1 MIKLFRVNPK
11 NIIGEKSMKYVVI
24 LGDGMADTPSEKLGG
39 KTPLEVAK
47 KPNIDKICQM
57 GEIGMVKTVPDGF
70 SPGSDVA
77 NLSVMGYNPDEFY
90 TGRSPLEA
98 VSMGINVLPTDTT
111 FRTNLVTV
119 SDELDYED
127 KKMIDYSSDEITTEE
142 SRQLM
147 KAVNDA
153 LGTDEYNFF
162 GGISYRHLLLWH
174 SEIEEINFTPPHDI
188 TGKNI
193 REYLPSN
200 QVMLELM
207 KKSYDI
213 LKDHPINK
221 SRVERGLNPAN
232 SIWMWGQGKKASL
245 MPFEKK
251 YGIKGAV
258 ISAVDLVKGIGICAE
273 MENIDV
279 EGATGNVDSNFDGKA
294 LASVETLKKND
305 FVYIH
310 MEAPDESGHHFDKDA
325 KVLSIELI
333 DEKVVG
339 PVYKYLSKSGED
351 FAFLILPD
359 HPTPI
364 DIGTHT
370 SNPVPY
376 AIYRSNA
383 PKNCGLSYTESNGEK
398 GEFVEI
404 GYTLMDKFIGK
415 A

>member
-1 MIKLFRVNPK
+1 
-11 NIIGEKSMKYVVI
+11 MKYVVI
-24 LGDGMADTPSEKLGG
+24 LGDGMADAPSEKLNG

-77 NLSVMGYNPDEFY
+77 NLSVMGYDPNKFY

-98 VSMGINVLPTDTT
+98 VSMGIDVLPTDTT

-119 SDELDYED
+119 SDEAVYEE
-127 KKMIDYSSDEITTEE
+127 KTMIDYSSDEITTEE

-147 KAVNDA
+147 KAVDDA

-174 SEIEEINFTPPHDI
+174 GEIEDINFTPPHDI
-188 TGKNI
+188 TGKKVI
-193 REYLPSN
+193 DYLPDN
-200 QVMLELM
+200 PVMLELM
-207 KKSYDI
+207 KKSYEI

-221 SRVERGLNPAN
+221 SRIERGLKPAN
-232 SIWMWGQGKKASL
+232 SIWMWGQGKKAAL

-251 YGIKGAV
+251 YGVKGAV
-258 ISAVDLVKGIGICAE
+258 ISAVDLVKGIGICAD
-273 MENIDV
+273 MENINV

-294 LASVETLKKND
+294 QAAIDALKTND

-325 KVLSIELI
+325 KILSIELI

-339 PVYKYLSKSGED
+339 PVYNALKERGED
-351 FAFLILPD
+351 FAFLIMPD

-370 SNPVPY
+370 GDPVPY
-376 AIYRSNA
+376 AIYRSND
-383 PKNCGLSYTESNGEK
+383 PQNCNLSYTEENGKK
-398 GEFVEI
+398 GRFEQN
-404 GYTLMDKFIGK
+404 GYTLMNYFINK
-415 A
+415 KL

>member
-1 MIKLFRVNPK
+1 
-11 NIIGEKSMKYVVI
+11 MKYVVI

-47 KPNIDKICQM
+47 KPNIDNICKM

-77 NLSVMGYNPDEFY
+77 NLSVMGYDPNEFY

-98 VSMGINVLPTDTT
+98 VSMGIDVLPTDTT

-119 SDELDYED
+119 SEDENYAD
-127 KKMIDYSSDEITTEE
+127 KRMIDYSSDEISTEE

-147 KAVNDA
+147 KAVDEA
-153 LGTDEYNFF
+153 LGTEEYNFF

-174 SEIEEINFTPPHDI
+174 TEIEKVNFTPPHDI
-188 TGKNI
+188 TG
-193 REYLPSN
+193 RGVRDYLPDN
-200 QVMLELM
+200 PVMLELM
-207 KKSYDI
+207 EKSYDI

-221 SRVERGLNPAN
+221 SRIERGLRPAN
-232 SIWMWGQGKKASL
+232 SIWMWGQGKKAAL
-245 MPFEKK
+245 MPFEEK
-251 YGIKGAV
+251 YGVKGAV
-258 ISAVDLVKGIGICAE
+258 ISAVDLVKGIGICAN

-294 LASVETLKKND
+294 KAAIEALKEND

-325 KVLSIELI
+325 KILSIELI

-339 PVYKYLSKSGED
+339 PIYNALKESGED
-351 FAFLILPD
+351 FAFLIMPD

-370 SNPVPY
+370 GDPVPY
-376 AIYRSNA
+376 AIYRSNDA
-383 PKNCGLSYTESNGEK
+383 KNCNLSYTEENGKK
-398 GEFVEI
+398 GDFVET
-404 GYTLMDKFIGK
+404 GHMLMSYFINNK
-415 A
+415 KL

>member
-1 MIKLFRVNPK
+1 
-11 NIIGEKSMKYVVI
+11 MKYVVI
-24 LGDGMADTPSEKLGG
+24 LGDGMADMPSEKLGG

-47 KPNIDKICQM
+47 KSNIDKICKM
-57 GEIGMVKTVPDGF
+57 GEIGTVKTVPDGF
-70 SPGSDVA
+70 APGSDVA
-77 NLSVMGYNPDEFY
+77 NLSVMGYNPQKFY

-98 VSMGINVLPTDTT
+98 VSMGIDVLPTDTT
-111 FRTNLVTV
+111 FRTNVVTV
-119 SDELDYED
+119 SDEENYED
-127 KKMIDYSSDEITTEE
+127 KTMIDYSSDEISTEE
-142 SRQLM
+142 ARQLI
-147 KAVNDA
+147 KAVDDA
-153 LGTDEYNFF
+153 LGTEEYQFF

-174 SEIEEINFTPPHDI
+174 SDIEEVKLTPPHDI
-188 TGKNI
+188 TGKKVKD
-193 REYLPSN
+193 YLPSN
-200 QVMLELM
+200 PVMLDLM

-221 SRVERGLNPAN
+221 SRIERGLRPAN
-232 SIWMWGQGKKASL
+232 SIWMWGQGKKAAL
-245 MPFEKK
+245 MPFEEK

-258 ISAVDLVKGIGICAE
+258 ISAVDLVKGIGICAS

-294 LASVETLKKND
+294 KAAIEALKRND

-339 PVYKYLSKSGED
+339 PVYEYLENSGED
-351 FAFLILPD
+351 FAFLIMPD

-370 SNPVPY
+370 SDPVPY
-376 AIYRSNA
+376 AIYYSND
-383 PKNCGLSYTESNGEK
+383 PKNCGLCYTEENGKK
-398 GEFVEI
+398 GEFMQN
-404 GYTLMDKFIGK
+404 GYTLMDKFINK
-415 A
+415 